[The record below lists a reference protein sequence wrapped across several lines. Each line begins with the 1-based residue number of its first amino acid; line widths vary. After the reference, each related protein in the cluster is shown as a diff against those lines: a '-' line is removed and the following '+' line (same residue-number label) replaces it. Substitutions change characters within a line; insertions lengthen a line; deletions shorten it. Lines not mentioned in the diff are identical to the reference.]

1 LRGGITSFLLEVLI
15 KRIWREVIKMYLI
28 DDPLIAWDGILKWGI
43 KELKAVLCKLSWG
56 ATVYKLWRQMN
67 DLKFGN

>member
-1 LRGGITSFLLEVLI
+1 
-15 KRIWREVIKMYLI
+15 MYLI
-28 DDPLIAWDGILKWGI
+28 DDPLIAWDDILKWGI